1 MQDRKLA
8 ALKLFRF
15 KIPEDG
21 NCLFRAV
28 SSQLYLNQEAHSK
41 LRNDAANWMRTHA
54 DELEASGLVDNDR
67 KEIDETASEGG
78 WGGQAALV
86 ALSNLLGIS
95 IFVHLGGDKGK
106 FEMQEI
112 SPHFAL
118 DDSSAIEIVRL
129 AYLSCG
135 HYDAV
140 VTEQP
145 QSNTVYD
152 TWLLEREHM
161 LMTDAAL
168 ATILSGNVQVEK
180 AVVSEVIFK
189 NLLNIV
195 KPVPVD
201 KVKPAISS
209 AASGSTNNKG

>member
-1 MQDRKLA
+1 MA

-41 LRNDAANWMRTHA
+41 LRNDAANWKCTQA
-54 DELEASGLVDNDR
+54 DELEASGPVDNDR
-67 KEIDETASEGG
+67 KEIDETASEGE

-112 SPHFAL
+112 SPHFDL

-129 AYLSCG
+129 AYWSCG

-145 QSNTVYD
+145 QSNTIYV

-168 ATILSGNVQVEK
+168 ATLSGNVQVEK

-201 KVKPAISS
+201 KVKPDISS
-209 AASGSTNNKG
+209 AASCSTNNKG